1 MPEIEKLAKQAIM
14 QLYSHYEHVN
24 IADIQQ
30 LKNLFNKDIY
40 EDINLNALPLSP
52 DIEEVIYR
60 YYTLEIKCEQYDC
73 IKQLY
78 SCTLMGPYKQIST
91 LSQNVAN
98 LRFKV
103 LLNEKIAD
111 KILDGAIHFGQ
122 IDQVDK
128 GEYIETLSNY
138 FRLNTN
144 VFNILREYN
153 IKIGENEDLDQKI
166 DIINYL
172 ISDSLFCLSKIFDLI
187 IPLNNTTLFSYS
199 FLGEI
204 SENLLQWNFAFEILY
219 LVYIAVDHSDNEP
232 ELFNGRTLL
241 KRYNKQKKPQLY
253 QDFDLLKNAMANL
266 TTDRNLSTKFK
277 NLVRKGISQD
287 RLQHLINNYQ
297 LESAIRSY
305 SRAIEM
311 HTEGKAYK
319 EMIQTLYFLDDD
331 LNNDTYQQHISIER
345 YFINA
350 GFIDDKIKYLKEK
363 SGLSPIYEL
372 NSYLK

>member
-1 MPEIEKLAKQAIM
+1 
-14 QLYSHYEHVN
+14 
-24 IADIQQ
+24 
-30 LKNLFNKDIY
+30 
-40 EDINLNALPLSP
+40 
-52 DIEEVIYR
+52 
-60 YYTLEIKCEQYDC
+60 
-73 IKQLY
+73 
-78 SCTLMGPYKQIST
+78 MGPYKQIST

-103 LLNEKIAD
+103 LLNEKIAE
-111 KILDGAIHFGQ
+111 KILDGIIHFGQ
-122 IDQVDK
+122 INQVDK
-128 GEYIETLSNY
+128 GEYIEALSNY

-144 VFNILREYN
+144 VSNILREYN

-204 SENLLQWNFAFEILY
+204 SENLLHWNFAFEILY
-219 LVYIAVDHSDNEP
+219 LVYIAVDHSDSEP

-241 KRYNKQKKPQLY
+241 KRYNKQEKPKLY

-266 TTDRNLSTKFK
+266 TTDRNLSAKFK

-350 GFIDDKIKYLKEK
+350 GFIDDKIEYLKDK